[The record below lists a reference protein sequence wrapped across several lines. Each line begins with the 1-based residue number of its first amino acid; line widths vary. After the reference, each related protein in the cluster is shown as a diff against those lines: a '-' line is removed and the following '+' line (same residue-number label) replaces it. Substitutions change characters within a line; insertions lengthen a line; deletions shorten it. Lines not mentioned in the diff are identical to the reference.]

1 MVFLLHHILTIKKQ
15 NTFGNH
21 SMGSVN
27 LQFLFY
33 KSCRN
38 KPTIS
43 RDESI
48 IPWYR
53 NGDIMGFGQT
63 RKIKLKNQSQATM
76 VTFWGLLLLF
86 RVTKV

>member
-43 RDESI
+43 WDESI

-53 NGDIMGFGQT
+53 NGDIIQT
-63 RKIKLKNQSQATM
+63 RKIKLKNQSQATV